1 MSIRFVQR
9 PYRTSNL
16 QSNTLKG
23 TTAKGTVLADQESGT
38 PYIETGMEGVIA
50 SEQISH
56 VWPGSPFRTAAC
68 GICP

>member
-23 TTAKGTVLADQESGT
+23 TTAKGTVLADQESET

-50 SEQISH
+50 SEQGLARVPIQNSCLWH
-56 VWPGSPFRTAAC
+56 LPLG
-68 GICP
+68 